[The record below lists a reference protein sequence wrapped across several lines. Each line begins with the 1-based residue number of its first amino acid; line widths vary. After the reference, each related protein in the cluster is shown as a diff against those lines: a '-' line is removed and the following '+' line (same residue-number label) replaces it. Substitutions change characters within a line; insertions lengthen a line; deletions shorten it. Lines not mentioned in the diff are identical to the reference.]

1 MWAGYLALA
10 NEQAAT
16 NGDAAP
22 GFINPAI
29 YALGLTKSYDSNF
42 HDITSG
48 NNGFPAK
55 KGYDLDSGWGSPNG
69 ATLID
74 TLAP

>member
-1 MWAGYLALA
+1 MALV
-10 NEQAAT
+10 NQQRISK
-16 NGDAAP
+16 GDKTL
-22 GFINPAI
+22 GFINSKLYSI
-29 YALGLTKSYDSNF
+29 GLGSKYSSNF

-48 NNGFPAK
+48 SNGKFSCQ
-55 KGYDLDSGWGSPNG
+55 KGYDLVTGWGSPHG